1 MLFLENADWKF
12 GLNIPVR
19 GWFGVI
25 GSKTLTTLLAAVRGK
40 LLIILATSLEN
51 VGKNSS
57 VNNP

>member
-1 MLFLENADWKF
+1 MVVWRNWFQ
-12 GLNIPVR
+12 NIE
-19 GWFGVI
+19 
-25 GSKTLTTLLAAVRGK
+25 TLLAAVRGK